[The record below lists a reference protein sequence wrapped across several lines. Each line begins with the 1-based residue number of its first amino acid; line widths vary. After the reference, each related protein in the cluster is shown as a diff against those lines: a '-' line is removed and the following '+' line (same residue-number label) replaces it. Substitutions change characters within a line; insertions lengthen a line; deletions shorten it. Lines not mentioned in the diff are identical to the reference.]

1 MAGRTRMSPEASYLF
16 RLAGPR
22 RAKGDPTP
30 DGLAWDEVIRLA
42 NREKAIPAL
51 FDDRTRVALA
61 GLSPAQSRRLQ
72 EATLGWAV
80 RMAYLEQR
88 LESLLAL
95 YHNHGIRVLLLKGA
109 ALAVT
114 VYRSFSARPMA
125 DLDLLVDAERALE
138 AWEMAREA
146 GWTGA
151 ITDQQRQAYQEHQ
164 HLPPLDDAR
173 GSGLGLELHTDLLPK
188 GSPFAFD
195 AELLWRNAVSIEVGG
210 RPGFVPADVDMVL
223 HLCIHFAWSHALV
236 DAAWRTFR
244 DIQALIAAGRVDWE
258 ELARHARAARASTCV
273 YWTLRLGRR
282 LSGIAVPQRLLD
294 DLKPPVGESMLGPVE
309 RYFCTV
315 LCRPPDWQDRTM
327 LVCRTLWRLGMQ
339 PGWSG
344 HGGARPW
351 RRDELFTWDSHGADE
366 PQAPSGGSSRIL
378 PHRWR
383 QLFRELRALAP

>member
-1 MAGRTRMSPEASYLF
+1 MAGRTRMSPEAWYLF
-16 RLAGPR
+16 RLAGPVAR
-22 RAKGDPTP
+22 EGDFGQP
-30 DGLAWDEVIRLA
+30 GLSWDEVIRLA
-42 NREKAIPAL
+42 DREKAIPVL
-51 FDDRTRVALA
+51 FEDRKRVGLA
-61 GLSPAQSRRLQ
+61 GLSPAQGRRLQ
-72 EATLGWAV
+72 EVTLRWAV

-88 LESLLAL
+88 LEGLLAR
-95 YHNHGIRVLLLKGA
+95 YDRQGIRVLLLKGA
-109 ALAVT
+109 ALAIT

-195 AELLWRNAVSIEVGG
+195 AELLWRNAVPIEVGG
-210 RPGFVPADVDMVL
+210 QPGFAPADVDMVL
-223 HLCIHFAWSHALV
+223 HLCIHFAWSHSLV
-236 DAAWRTFR
+236 EAAWRTFR

-258 ELARHARAARASTCV
+258 ELARRARAARASTCV
-273 YWTLRLGRR
+273 YWTLRLGHR

-294 DLKPPVGESMLGPVE
+294 DVKPPVGESMLGPVE

-327 LVCRTLWRLGMQ
+327 LVGRTLWRLGMQ

-351 RRDELFTWDSHGADE
+351 RRDELFTWDSRVTND
-366 PQAPSGGSSRIL
+366 PQAAPPGSSRVL